1 MQTEI
6 NQESREVSRN
16 RLALRED
23 VIAEETGLS
32 LAFLRA
38 DRRTLR
44 RIPFYKIGSAVRY
57 NLDRVREALAALE
70 VGGPAPRTRRRG

>member
-1 MQTEI
+1 MNTDTT
-6 NQESREVSRN
+6 QESHEASRN

-23 VIAEETGLS
+23 VIAQETGLS

-38 DRRTLR
+38 DRRNLR

-57 NLDRVREALAALE
+57 NLDRVREALTALE
-70 VGGPAPRTRRRG
+70 VGGPAPRARRRG